1 MRKEPTFYMALP
13 ATEREKLRERQK
25 LRTYREYAKNLTG
38 LDVNRQMNAES
49 EYLIRENQI
58 LFRRITNGDT
68 LFLDITPDNFR
79 VLGRLAKRLP
89 RRFRRDITVMSYA
102 DLIRGYEYYCQNPP
116 VVKSNQIPLEI
127 EQQIVDIAIENVTW
141 GTPHILH
148 ALRNIGNFQLQCRK
162 YKFSLSAAGDLIQ
175 RSERSRCCPHAHG
188 IPTASPPGQ
197 EQDRRCICRRPYCP
211 YHHPGSLQD
220 DRSSGPDR
228 TSQKIEEK
236 NPPGTSEDPAEN
248 TLCTMQSGQ
257 ITFSL
262 NLFKSLK
269 DACRGRW
276 SCSCFKVPSP
286 PGPDIK
292 RTTDSLKNVK
302 INSCIF
308 APVCYI
314 MPIPQE
320 KYRRGHRGKA

>member
-148 ALRNIGNFQLQCRK
+148 ALRNIGNFQLQEYHVRCALVK
-162 YKFSLSAAGDLIQ
+162 NHIPMAE
-175 RSERSRCCPHAHG
+175 ERSKKGLSWKSFVAG
-188 IPTASPPGQ
+188 LKS
-197 EQDRRCICRRPYCP
+197 
-211 YHHPGSLQD
+211 
-220 DRSSGPDR
+220 
-228 TSQKIEEK
+228 EEE
-236 NPPGTSEDPAEN
+236 G
-248 TLCTMQSGQ
+248 GVV
-257 ITFSL
+257 
-262 NLFKSLK
+262 FK
-269 DACRGRW
+269 
-276 SCSCFKVPSP
+276 
-286 PGPDIK
+286 
-292 RTTDSLKNVK
+292 
-302 INSCIF
+302 
-308 APVCYI
+308 
-314 MPIPQE
+314 
-320 KYRRGHRGKA
+320 